1 MSTCELQYHDYSI
14 AVMSLLLV
22 LPVALMHVHVPN
34 LVATL
39 GWCLRRMNGTRY
51 SEIT

>member
-22 LPVALMHVHVPN
+22 LALMHVHVPN

>member
-39 GWCLRRMNGTRY
+39 VRSVLRLGGAPFSDSY
-51 SEIT
+51 